1 MRLRLLTFAGAVA
14 LALSVPSAALARHG
28 HHHGRHHHS
37 ARAHHAKFHFE
48 HIGPSGLSGQTT
60 TPSTPTTPTTPT
72 PTTAPENAGTVT
84 SYEKEVLTIT
94 LNDKTTAS
102 GKVTA
107 DTRIVCVPAT
117 TTPMTTEPGAG
128 DKSPGDDS
136 GEGDDQSRGDM
147 SQSGGGWGD
156 DQGDQGD
163 DDGGSGPATA
173 PEPPCDTSLLVSG
186 TLVRAG
192 ELRIG
197 PSGAEW
203 EFLVLVR

>member
-1 MRLRLLTFAGAVA
+1 MRLRLLTFAGAAA
-14 LALSVPSAALARHG
+14 LALAVPSAALARHG
-28 HHHGRHHHS
+28 HHHSRHHHL

-48 HIGPSGLSGQTT
+48 HISSAGVSAQTT
-60 TPSTPTTPTTPT
+60 TPSTPPSAPTTPTTPT
-72 PTTAPENAGTVT
+72 TPESAGKVTT
-84 SYEKEVLTIT
+84 YEKEVLTIT
-94 LNDKTTAS
+94 LNDNSPVS

-107 DTRIVCVPAT
+107 DTRIECVPAT
-117 TTPMTTEPGAG
+117 TTIEPG

-147 SQSGGGWGD
+147 SQSGNGWGD

-163 DDGGSGPATA
+163 DDGSGGPATT
-173 PEPPCDTSLLVSG
+173 PEPPCDTSLLVAG
-186 TLVRAG
+186 TMVQAG

>member
-14 LALSVPSAALARHG
+14 LALAVPSAALAHHG
-28 HHHGRHHHS
+28 HHHSRHHHA

-48 HIGPSGLSGQTT
+48 RIGPAGVSAQTT
-60 TPSTPTTPTTPT
+60 TPSAPTTPTTPT
-72 PTTAPENAGTVT
+72 TTNENAGKVT

-94 LNDKTTAS
+94 LNDNTTTAS

-117 TTPMTTEPGAG
+117 TTPTTTEPG

-163 DDGGSGPATA
+163 DDGSGGPATA

-192 ELRIG
+192 ELRLG

>member
-14 LALSVPSAALARHG
+14 LALAVPSAALA
-28 HHHGRHHHS
+28 HHGRGHHRHHHAS
-37 ARAHHAKFHFE
+37 KAHHAKFHFE
-48 HIGPSGLSGQTT
+48 HIGPSGVSGQTT
-60 TPSTPTTPTTPT
+60 TPSAPTTPTPTTPTTPN
-72 PTTAPENAGTVT
+72 ENAGKVT

-94 LNDKTTAS
+94 LNDNTTTAT

-117 TTPMTTEPGAG
+117 TTPTTEPG

-156 DQGDQGD
+156 DQGDQEDQGD
-163 DDGGSGPATA
+163 DDGGPATA